1 MEEIKLLNEAFKIYN
16 LNDDPD
22 ISKRVLDYI
31 LLRLIDNKDNFE
43 KMIEMLKAEISFDD
57 ILNAFKEA
65 YREKDFYKKSND
77 YKQGQNYYSGDF
89 PVPIGNILVET
100 NDVLEVIKYFVGG
113 IKSRN
118 TITISQTEYYE
129 LSLSNMILIIFAEA
143 LAKFNISRNTLLI
156 LPFEE
161 CTYEDFDEI
170 IEIENGEANIEQK
183 SFSSKNIIYIEN
195 HEFDLEIKKEIERL
209 KTENIEV
216 EILDGSLEKAL
227 EKIKNEK
234 PKATAIYTKSSDIAY
249 DFITLANSQNVFV
262 NASLLNK
269 EELNNKKNKFYY
281 KKKIMYPSGK
291 ELNLEEYYKEYTNEF
306 KKIKT
311 DLFAQD
317 KTDNREIKNEENK
330 ETSLVEVVTPWYKRI
345 FEIFKKI
352 FRK

>member
-170 IEIENGEANIEQK
+170 IEIENGEVNIEQK

-281 KKKIMYPSGK
+281 KKKIMYPSGN

>member
-170 IEIENGEANIEQK
+170 IEIENGEVNIEQK

-281 KKKIMYPSGK
+281 KKKIMYPSGN

-317 KTDNREIKNEENK
+317 KTDKREIKNEENK

>member
-57 ILNAFKEA
+57 ILNAFKRA
-65 YREKDFYKKSND
+65 YREIDFYKKSND
-77 YKQGQNYYSGDF
+77 YKQGENYYSGDF

-143 LAKFNISRNTLLI
+143 LAKFNISHNTLLI

-170 IEIENGEANIEQK
+170 IEIENGEVNIEQK

>member
-77 YKQGQNYYSGDF
+77 YKQGKNYYSGDF

-170 IEIENGEANIEQK
+170 IEIENGEVNIEQK